1 VYGVDLSVLRN
12 LGQQIEA
19 ILREVRGIRDLQ
31 LEQQIDVPQ
40 VRIAVD
46 RDAAARLGLNPGD
59 VLETAQLAFN
69 GEVISQVIEGQ
80 RSFPL
85 FVWFDEDSRKD
96 AAAMRNLLID
106 TTDKKKVPLRTVAAV
121 EVEDRPYMINREKV
135 QRRMLVQANVQG
147 RDLGSVITEAQEE
160 IAKGVPLPAGYFIEY
175 GGQFESQQESTRILT
190 WYGLLA
196 LVATFVLLFKAFGSL
211 RAALIVL
218 VNLPLALIGGIAAIL
233 LTDQTM
239 SVPSLIGFIGVFGI
253 AARNGIILVSHYR
266 QLRAEGRSREEV
278 VVEGSK
284 DRLAP
289 VLMTA
294 AAAAL
299 GVLPLVLGE
308 PAGKELERPMAY
320 VILGGLFTSTILN
333 MLVVPAVFA
342 KFGWEREE
350 VFERQQEA
358 RETVFLTKD
367 LPEHSEKR

>member
-1 VYGVDLSVLRN
+1 
-12 LGQQIEA
+12 
-19 ILREVRGIRDLQ
+19 
-31 LEQQIDVPQ
+31 
-40 VRIAVD
+40 
-46 RDAAARLGLNPGD
+46 
-59 VLETAQLAFN
+59 
-69 GEVISQVIEGQ
+69 
-80 RSFPL
+80 
-85 FVWFDEDSRKD
+85 
-96 AAAMRNLLID
+96 
-106 TTDKKKVPLRTVAAV
+106 LRTVAAV
-121 EVEDRPYMINREKV
+121 EVEDRPYMINRKKV

-147 RDLGSVITEAQEE
+147 RDLGSVITEAQKE

-218 VNLPLALIGGIAAIL
+218 VNLPLALIGGIVAIL

-253 AARNGIILVSHYR
+253 AARNGIILVRHYR
-266 QLRAEGRSREEV
+266 QLRAEGRSHEEV

-299 GVLPLVLGE
+299 GVLPLVLVE

-333 MLVVPAVFA
+333 MIVVPAVFA
-342 KFGWEREE
+342 KFG
-350 VFERQQEA
+350 
-358 RETVFLTKD
+358 
-367 LPEHSEKR
+367 